1 MARESERMS
10 RWRNGEID
18 FSESRWRN
26 EPSRDPILPEE
37 HGTEALQEETRV
49 DSSKEQLSL
58 QNQSLIHIEASLKQH
73 LTETLEQQMKEIR
86 TQ

>member
-1 MARESERMS
+1 MLSLRVELKQAQGTILRAYTNLNFHDIRITMT
-10 RWRNGEID
+10 
-18 FSESRWRN
+18 

-58 QNQSLIHIEASLKQH
+58 QNQSLIHIETSLK
-73 LTETLEQQMKEIR
+73 
-86 TQ
+86 